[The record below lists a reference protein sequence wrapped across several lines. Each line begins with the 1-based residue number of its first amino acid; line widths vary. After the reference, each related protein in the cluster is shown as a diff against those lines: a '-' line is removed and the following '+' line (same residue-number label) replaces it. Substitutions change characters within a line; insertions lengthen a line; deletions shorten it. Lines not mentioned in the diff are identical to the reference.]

1 LRKEFSMT
9 DRTALE
15 GLQLAQ
21 EGTFNRFS
29 AVNADDATAVALL
42 LRDWARC
49 LRLLGSRHA
58 VEPVGGLSIHQNIV
72 RFLMSVK
79 GIASEG
85 VGFASPSEVG
95 SFASKCREHFSYFES
110 KCEEHG
116 ANPLSDW
123 NNGVTFAKMREDSR
137 RVLSDVTREM
147 IDHLL
152 NHCADDP
159 RMAASDGQARGTPTQ
174 TDDVPVRFIKSEDDS
189 RKSRGYYYYGK
200 QTAMVETHFDAHLL
214 LDLCDLSLTPTIL
227 KTGWWEPWIDI
238 LLRSLLKPGMTY
250 VNAGANV
257 GYHTALGAKLVESNG
272 RVFSFEANPHVYS
285 LLKKS
290 VFFNGFSER
299 TALYNAAVL
308 DAAGDADFFFV
319 REQLGGGSLFEP
331 RIAADS
337 GADLLKES
345 FRYKTADYAKVP
357 VRLVTLD
364 DTLESELDR
373 LDLLHMDIEGAE
385 GPALLGARALI
396 SRSPALRII
405 MEWSAS
411 EGGASPV
418 RTKVDEAMR
427 FLSEENFRIYVIRPP
442 DGNVYMTSPTLTR
455 VDPEELFGLGHCD
468 LFLAR
473 G

>member
-9 DRTALE
+9 DRT
-15 GLQLAQ
+15 GLQGLHLAQ
-21 EGTFNRFS
+21 EGAFNRFS
-29 AVNADDATAVALL
+29 AANADDATAVASL

-49 LRLLGSRHA
+49 LRLLGSRRA
-58 VEPVGGLSIHQNIV
+58 FEPVDGLSVHQDIV
-72 RFLMSVK
+72 RFLASVK
-79 GIASEG
+79 DIAG
-85 VGFASPSEVG
+85 GDLAFASPTEVG

-116 ANPLSDW
+116 ANPLTDW
-123 NNGVTFAKMREDSR
+123 NNGITFAKTREDSR

-159 RMAASDGQARGTPTQ
+159 RMSAPDGQALERRTQ
-174 TDDVPVRFIKSEDDS
+174 TDEASVRFIKSEDDS
-189 RKSRGYYYYGK
+189 RKPRGYYYYGK

-299 TALYNAAVL
+299 TTLYNAAVL
-308 DAAGDADFFFV
+308 DASGDADFFFV
-319 REQLGGGSLFEP
+319 REQLGGGGLFEP
-331 RIAADS
+331 KMPENS
-337 GADLLKES
+337 EADLLKES
-345 FRYKTADYAKVP
+345 FRYKMADYAKVP

-418 RTKVDEAMR
+418 RTKMHEAMR
-427 FLSEENFRIYVIRPP
+427 FLSEENFRVYVIRPP
-442 DGNVYMTSPTLTR
+442 GGNVYTTPPTLTR
-455 VDPEELFGLGHCD
+455 IDPEALFGLGHCD